1 MNTDGPAT
9 EHPVSEPASTQTYI
23 SANEGPSVDQQP
35 RYVAVRV
42 GPQTTSDGCVRIDRT
57 PRPTAH
63 RAITSE
69 RNHP

>member
-1 MNTDGPAT
+1 MTPSDTHPSEAVTQSSSAPPAAA
-9 EHPVSEPASTQTYI
+9 PLPASEPK
-23 SANEGPSVDQQP
+23 
-35 RYVAVRV
+35 YVAVRV

-63 RAITSE
+63 RATTSE

>member
-1 MNTDGPAT
+1 MTPGDTRPSEAAAQSSSAPPAAA
-9 EHPVSEPASTQTYI
+9 PPPASEPK
-23 SANEGPSVDQQP
+23 
-35 RYVAVRV
+35 YVAVRV